1 MICPCFTCRDS
12 GWWGTWKR
20 CTESW
25 VAREPACCSPPLLGY
40 GSPQNTRGTFVQ
52 YNTYNSIHPKR
63 EIAGERLRGM
73 QRIRAVQMRD
83 AYPQ

>member
-25 VAREPACCSPPLLGY
+25 VAREPAIPRPCW
-40 GSPQNTRGTFVQ
+40 GTDRLKIPGVLS
-52 YNTYNSIHPKR
+52 YKTYNSIHPKR
-63 EIAGERLRGM
+63 EIASERLRDM